1 MWISHF
7 QKPVL
12 SALVFFGTL
21 LTLSVGYAA
30 LNGGL
35 SLSDKASGSMPLS
48 SISWNKIVDGILD
61 LDARTAGIAT
71 NAGNIG
77 IGTANPNAALDVN
90 GGKIRTS
97 RSNLQYLEI
106 YGGDSVSTAP
116 YVQAY
121 SSETNKKPLIFQSF
135 HAGNGSP
142 AGSLGFRFEIGTPAS
157 PSYAMW
163 ITEAGNVGIG
173 TTSPSEKLD
182 IGGNVKAS
190 GTVLMGYERM
200 SVDCSNATSCVATCP
215 TGKKVLGGGCVR
227 INGGANNLQDAMP
240 SYDTTFNCNWA
251 TAPITSRAYAI
262 CARIG
267 N

>member
-12 SALVFFGTL
+12 SAVVFFGTIL
-21 LTLSVGYAA
+21 ALSVGYAA
-30 LNGGL
+30 Y
-35 SLSDKASGSMPLS
+35 S
-48 SISWNKIVDGILD
+48 SISSSEYAAGQTLSSTLFGKVVGNLEDLNARTNGISNVDG
-61 LDARTAGIAT
+61 
-71 NAGNIG
+71 
-77 IGTANPNAALDVN
+77 
-90 GGKIRTS
+90 KI
-97 RSNLQYLEI
+97 
-106 YGGDSVSTAP
+106 
-116 YVQAY
+116 
-121 SSETNKKPLIFQSF
+121 
-135 HAGNGSP
+135 
-142 AGSLGFRFEIGTPAS
+142 
-157 PSYAMW
+157 
-163 ITEAGNVGIG
+163 GIG

-182 IGGNVKAS
+182 VSGNIKAL
-190 GTVLMGYERM
+190 GTVLMGYERV
-200 SVDCSNATSCVATCP
+200 SVDCSNTTSCVATCP